1 MIPSDHMEVGGVVS
15 GVIAGY
21 NFSEIRNLKYLD
33 LLFYKNVPLIPF
45 PCAYFFSEKHS
56 VVLGTVL
63 TSHTLWTFLRS
74 RLQRDNPTVIL
85 ILFVLFTNLAFT
97 AIVLPINCVALFRW
111 VGIIIIYLHFQMG
124 FLCFSDLNSCRI
136 IHTFAQYLRSC
147 ISGCMGPFCVP
158 RVQLLLTDGLWSA
171 HQNISTADKKSRA
184 LLYLSRPLMAF
195 ISDLQKRQ
203 VC

>member
-1 MIPSDHMEVGGVVS
+1 MFH
-15 GVIAGY
+15 
-21 NFSEIRNLKYLD
+21 F
-33 LLFYKNVPLIPF
+33 IPF

-111 VGIIIIYLHFQMG
+111 VGILYLHFQLG
-124 FLCFSDLNSCRI
+124 FLCFSDLNLCRI

-171 HQNISTADKKSRA
+171 RQNISTADKKSKA